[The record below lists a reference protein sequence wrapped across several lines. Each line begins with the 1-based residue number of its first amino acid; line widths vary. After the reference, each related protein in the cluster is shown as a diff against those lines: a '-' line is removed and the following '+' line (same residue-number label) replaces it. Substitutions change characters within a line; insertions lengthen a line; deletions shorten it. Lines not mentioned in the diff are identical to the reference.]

1 MKGGVFLSKKRK
13 IVSAAVFTVIIIAL
27 LIGIVATAQPGAAKE
42 PVNEVMKDA
51 VLHETGRVN
60 LFGKLQVNPALISAY
75 IVSGILIVFAFVV
88 RIFFIPKF
96 TPVPGKFQYLL
107 EKGVGLFTGLAKQNS
122 PQKTQFIG
130 GYIFTAGIYI
140 FFGTIFELFGFQAV
154 TVSGHSISLPAPLAD
169 INGAIAMGFFSYG
182 VILFGGLVNNG
193 IKGMLHALKD
203 FTLPVSMSFRLF
215 GALLSGALVTELV
228 YYYAL
233 TSYVLPVIVGVM
245 FTLLHALIQA
255 YVLTMLVSIFYGESS
270 EKHEK
275 PVKPAKIK
283 KEKRRKAS

>member
-1 MKGGVFLSKKRK
+1 
-13 IVSAAVFTVIIIAL
+13 
-27 LIGIVATAQPGAAKE
+27 
-42 PVNEVMKDA
+42 MKDA
-51 VLHETGRVN
+51 VLHETGRIN

-75 IVSGILIVFAFVV
+75 IVSGILIVFAVAV
-88 RIFFIPKF
+88 RIFFVPKF
-96 TPVPGKFQYLL
+96 TQIPGKFQYLL

-130 GYIFTAGIYI
+130 GYIFTAGAYI

-154 TVSGHSISLPAPLAD
+154 TVSGHSIALPAPLAD
-169 INGAIAMGFFSYG
+169 INGALAMGFFSYG

-228 YYYAL
+228 YYYPL
-233 TSYVLPVIVGVM
+233 TGYVVPVIVGVL

-275 PVKPAKIK
+275 PVKPAKPEKIK